1 LKKYHLDIA
10 LSDFLT
16 FPLHFVVV
24 LFLCVA
30 ISNYFFP
37 EERKFFIIF
46 YTFSLLIYSLIMFV
60 DVKYRLIPYFPDTDF
75 FYSVLKT
82 GEVNKESLGF
92 KIAFKYLI
100 VPIYWLSFKSIFNF
114 FLFNFLIFQMGFLFI
129 IKAWFNLY
137 KDLNPKLLKFYMV
150 FVTFFPTVIIFTIT
164 PLREA
169 YLILSFGL
177 FIYAISKSNAKFAL
191 VTSILMTLMFRY
203 QLIIF
208 YLFVFIVIYFYSSGN
223 YKKLGKL
230 TLLIFPL
237 YFAMDYVSRS
247 ILNIAISPVSL
258 AAFRNYQR
266 QAYVESGATYP
277 IVNWSNWFDLILDIP
292 FLFFQFLLSP
302 LPIIVRVDFWNK
314 YAYLIDGL
322 FVLLVLLIILLKFK
336 YLFFKY
342 KLWFLLIIAFVL
354 LNSFFEFHFY
364 GAVRHRLPAVLML
377 IPIFASQ
384 MKFKIGLK

>member
-1 LKKYHLDIA
+1 
-10 LSDFLT
+10 
-16 FPLHFVVV
+16 
-24 LFLCVA
+24 
-30 ISNYFFP
+30 
-37 EERKFFIIF
+37 
-46 YTFSLLIYSLIMFV
+46 MFV

-114 FLFNFLIFQMGFLFI
+114 FLFNFLIFQIGFLFI

-137 KDLNPKLLKFYMV
+137 QKLNPKLLKFYMV
-150 FVTFFPTVIIFTIT
+150 FVTFFPTVVIFTIT

-177 FIYAISKSNAKFAL
+177 FIYAISKNNTKIAL
-191 VTSILMTLMFRY
+191 ITSVLLTLLFRY
-203 QLIIF
+203 QLVIF
-208 YLFVFIVIYFYSSGN
+208 YLIVFVVIYLHKSGN
-223 YKKLGKL
+223 YKKFSKVA
-230 TLLIFPL
+230 LLFFPL
-237 YFAMDYVSRS
+237 YFAIDYVSRFL
-247 ILNIAISPVSL
+247 LNIAISPISL

-266 QAYVESGATYP
+266 QAYFESGATYP
-277 IVNWSNWFDLILDIP
+277 IVNWTNWFDVVFDIP
-292 FLFFQFLLSP
+292 ALFFQFLLSP
-302 LPIIVRVDFWNK
+302 LPIIVSVDFWNK

-322 FVLLVLLIILLKFK
+322 FVLTVMFILLLKFK
-336 YLFFKY
+336 HLFFKY
-342 KLWFLLIIAFVL
+342 RLWFLIIIAFVL

-364 GAVRHRLPAVLML
+364 GAVRHRLPAVLLL

>member
-1 LKKYHLDIA
+1 
-10 LSDFLT
+10 
-16 FPLHFVVV
+16 
-24 LFLCVA
+24 
-30 ISNYFFP
+30 
-37 EERKFFIIF
+37 
-46 YTFSLLIYSLIMFV
+46 MFV
-60 DVKYRLIPYFPDTDF
+60 DVKFRLIPYFPDTDF

-137 KDLNPKLLKFYMV
+137 KDLNTKLLKFYMF
-150 FVTFFPTVIIFTIT
+150 FVTFFPTVIIFTMT

-203 QLIIF
+203 QLVIF
-208 YLFVFIVIYFYSSGN
+208 YLFVFIVIYFYKSGN

-230 TLLIFPL
+230 TLLFFPF

-266 QAYVESGATYP
+266 QVYVESGATYP

-322 FVLLVLLIILLKFK
+322 FVLSVLLVILLRFK